1 MRNIVFSGFMK
12 RSFLFFALLAVFAAC
27 GDPEMKEEPK
37 YTISGKIVDPVAN
50 GRRLLTGINAIVS
63 GKSGEVV
70 FNGPVSLSD
79 TISCRYS
86 LKDIPAGE
94 YDLFFSGSYY
104 DVSKYKLDVKGDT
117 NLDVE
122 LSPIQLISIDTD
134 KLVFGSRVNTREF
147 SITNVCGR
155 DLVLTIRTG
164 FGAGRFVRN
173 VTPGVPQDYGWLLI
187 LSAGETRHIKVEV
200 LHDLE
205 GVEEGSL
212 EIWARDSQDWVEMS
226 IPVIMETTSRDF
238 HANLVG
244 KVCDTQGKPLKDIMV
259 YCECTGTVAMTDENG
274 IYGFDELPY
283 RSTFRVTA
291 LSERYKYKDSDFIDY
306 VIDEIRADFTLE
318 PCTNHLILDRKEVD
332 FGSGSISLA
341 DMYNPESITINI
353 TAETDEP
360 VYFNLQV
367 FNTEF
372 GTVPGLLY
380 FPTAQ
385 YIEYYPQ
392 ITFQLSRSVSD
403 IGTFRLNALL
413 KTDTAGSYII
423 PISFTNTP

>member
-1 MRNIVFSGFMK
+1 MSPDTID
-12 RSFLFFALLAVFAAC
+12 RSEPVDVVLSDDEHTITGLKLGDNAVDSTNYSIAAGGHSLAIKKEYLTTLSDGEKTFKAMAGDTAC
-27 GDPEMKEEPK
+27 
-37 YTISGKIVDPVAN
+37 
-50 GRRLLTGINAIVS
+50 LTGTVTITGALAAAFNRASAADVTIAVSDATITGVKLGDDCIVYPNAVIYHGCRIGNRVTLHAGS
-63 GKSGEVV
+63 VV
-70 FNGPVSLSD
+70 GADGPLLRPDALPQLPGRGSVRRDRSAGQAGLTAD
-79 TISCRYS
+79 MCR
-86 LKDIPAGE
+86 
-94 YDLFFSGSYY
+94 
-104 DVSKYKLDVKGDT
+104 
-117 NLDVE
+117 
-122 LSPIQLISIDTD
+122 
-134 KLVFGSRVNTREF
+134 
-147 SITNVCGR
+147 
-155 DLVLTIRTG
+155 
-164 FGAGRFVRN
+164 
-173 VTPGVPQDYGWLLI
+173 LLI

-244 KVCDTQGKPLKDIMV
+244 KVCDTQGNPLKDIMV

-318 PCTNHLILDRKEVD
+318 PCANHLILDRKEVD
-332 FGSGSISLA
+332 FGSGSISMA